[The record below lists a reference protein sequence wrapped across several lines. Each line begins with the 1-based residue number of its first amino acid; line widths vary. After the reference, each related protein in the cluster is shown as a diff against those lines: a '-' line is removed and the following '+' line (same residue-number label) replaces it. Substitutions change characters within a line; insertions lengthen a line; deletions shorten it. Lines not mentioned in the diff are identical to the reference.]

1 MALGYLSD
9 TAREAITLFS
19 GILDPKE
26 GVHCTLQ
33 VALHCKK
40 SSHVEGP
47 IRLPIMCIDVTMSS
61 ISSNDCVPLSE
72 YQIIYQKD
80 VSTLLR
86 DLSCSSSKK
95 TGISCKTPTLP
106 PIGQRRKAIEKP
118 SAVKE
123 HCTSLPVLQNNQ
135 LGTWSELGGSIDL
148 LSSHSTVTRLRKR
161 EHSIRSDGNGRSTGP
176 R

>member
-1 MALGYLSD
+1 
-9 TAREAITLFS
+9 
-19 GILDPKE
+19 
-26 GVHCTLQ
+26 
-33 VALHCKK
+33 
-40 SSHVEGP
+40 
-47 IRLPIMCIDVTMSS
+47 MCIDLAMSS
-61 ISSNDCVPLSE
+61 IPSNYRIPWPE

-80 VSTLLR
+80 VSTILR

-95 TGISCKTPTLP
+95 TGTSCKTSTLP
-106 PIGQRRKAIEKP
+106 SIVQRRKATEKP

-148 LSSHSTVTRLRKR
+148 LSSHSTVTRLQKR
-161 EHSIRSDGNGRSTGP
+161 EHSIRSDGKDRSTVP

>member
-1 MALGYLSD
+1 MALGHLSG

-19 GILDPKE
+19 GIPDPKE
-26 GVHCTLQ
+26 GIHCTLQ
-33 VALHCKK
+33 VALH
-40 SSHVEGP
+40 VECP
-47 IRLPIMCIDVTMSS
+47 IRLPIMCIDVAMSS
-61 ISSNDCVPLSE
+61 IPSNDCIPWSE

-86 DLSCSSSKK
+86 DPSSSSSKK
-95 TGISCKTPTLP
+95 TGISCKTSTLP
-106 PIGQRRKAIEKP
+106 PIGQRRKATEKP

-148 LSSHSTVTRLRKR
+148 LSSHSTVTRLQKR
-161 EHSIRSDGNGRSTGP
+161 EHSIRSDGKGRSTVP

>member
-1 MALGYLSD
+1 
-9 TAREAITLFS
+9 
-19 GILDPKE
+19 
-26 GVHCTLQ
+26 
-33 VALHCKK
+33 
-40 SSHVEGP
+40 
-47 IRLPIMCIDVTMSS
+47 MCIDVAMSS
-61 ISSNDCVPLSE
+61 IPSNDCIPWSE

-95 TGISCKTPTLP
+95 TGISCKTSTLP
-106 PIGQRRKAIEKP
+106 PLGQRRKVTEKP

-148 LSSHSTVTRLRKR
+148 LSSHSTVTRLQKR
-161 EHSIRSDGNGRSTGP
+161 GLSTRSDGKGRSKVS

>member
-1 MALGYLSD
+1 
-9 TAREAITLFS
+9 
-19 GILDPKE
+19 
-26 GVHCTLQ
+26 
-33 VALHCKK
+33 
-40 SSHVEGP
+40 
-47 IRLPIMCIDVTMSS
+47 MSS
-61 ISSNDCVPLSE
+61 IPSNDCIPWSE

-95 TGISCKTPTLP
+95 TGISCKTSTLP
-106 PIGQRRKAIEKP
+106 PIGQRRKATEKP

-148 LSSHSTVTRLRKR
+148 LSSHSTVTRLQKR
-161 EHSIRSDGNGRSTGP
+161 EGTVLVVMEKVEVQYRDRSNANPAIYLKDHILYINGDFCKRFCTCICIIERMFSRG
-176 R
+176 RQYGGAI

>member
-1 MALGYLSD
+1 
-9 TAREAITLFS
+9 
-19 GILDPKE
+19 
-26 GVHCTLQ
+26 
-33 VALHCKK
+33 
-40 SSHVEGP
+40 
-47 IRLPIMCIDVTMSS
+47 MSS
-61 ISSNDCVPLSE
+61 IPSNDCIPWSE

-95 TGISCKTPTLP
+95 TGISCKTSTLP
-106 PIGQRRKAIEKP
+106 PIGQRRKATEKP

-148 LSSHSTVTRLRKR
+148 LSSHSTVTRLQKR
-161 EHSIRSDGNGRSTGP
+161 EHSIRSDGKGRSTAYRDRSNTNPTIYLKDHILYINGDFCK
-176 R
+176 RFCTCICIIEMMFSRGRQYGGAI